1 MECFLCQ
8 KHAGKVTF
16 PPGGYIYED
25 LHWMVCHA
33 PVDKGPLG
41 TLFIESKRHF
51 LDFAEMNQDEAAS
64 YGKLLK
70 NLYIALRSVLE
81 SERIYQVTML
91 EGVPHLHTWLV
102 PRSQNIPERGIPFLV
117 KDYTC
122 MDSDAQELAASLR
135 QVLKDRC
142 SI

>member
-1 MECFLCQ
+1 
-8 KHAGKVTF
+8 
-16 PPGGYIYED
+16 
-25 LHWMVCHA
+25 MVCHA
-33 PVDKGPLG
+33 PVEKGPLG

-64 YGKLLK
+64 YGTLLK

-91 EGVPHLHTWLV
+91 KGVSHFHTWLV
-102 PRSQNIPERGIPFLV
+102 PRSQNITERGIPFLV

-122 MDSDAQELAASLR
+122 TDSDAQELAASLHLI
-135 QVLKDRC
+135 LKD
-142 SI
+142 